1 MKVNNIEILVS
12 SVEVKKNSKTN
23 LDYLMLGVLT
33 LDDGTNFNIIEKDMN
48 KQGLLKPMNK
58 YRVNLRIAS
67 SQYGINV
74 SIEDVL
80 KDMGNILGG
89 AAILQPIEKK

>member
-1 MKVNNIEILVS
+1 MYVKNVGILVS
-12 SVEVKKNSKTN
+12 SVDVRKNSKTN

-33 LDDGTNFNIIEKDMN
+33 LDDGTNFSIIEKDMS

-58 YRVNLRIAS
+58 YKVNLKISS

-74 SIEDVL
+74 AIEDILKDEGNIMFNVSIE
-80 KDMGNILGG
+80 KT
-89 AAILQPIEKK
+89 K